1 MSETARPHWGQK
13 LTENQVW
20 KLRGS
25 IVKITHHWEMTGC
38 DTSRD
43 WFEFHTADDG
53 KFRAPSGWDDM
64 FEFSPDH
71 RGLIGPNYKGREAC
85 KALDS
90 IQAWEKQNAD
100 DIAELKRLQQKLGL
114 TPKEARE

>member
-1 MSETARPHWGQK
+1 MDKSARPLWDQK
-13 LTENQVW
+13 LTESQVW
-20 KLRGS
+20 KLRHS

-43 WFEFHTADDG
+43 WFEFHTADGG
-53 KFRAPSGWDDM
+53 KFRAPTGWGVL

-71 RGLIGPNYKGREAC
+71 KGLIGPNHKGREAC
-85 KALDS
+85 KVLDS
-90 IQAWEKQNAD
+90 IKAWEKQNAD

-114 TPKEARE
+114 APKEGS